1 VPVADPARVAEL
13 GDEPSDLGPG
23 PAGDP
28 LQVAPYQTL
37 VGLGEAQVAEAAQLG
52 SDPVVGGGPGRGL
65 EAEGLGPGEEGTDLV
80 QILEPLGIEHDD
92 HPPMIPDS
100 RPPTGTGPVFR
111 LISRWNHA
119 PRSGSCLV
127 GRGYIHPDPSRTRK
141 LLLQRSEINRLIG
154 AVERKGY
161 TLVPL
166 SLYWKRGKAKLEI
179 GLAKGKKEYDKRAVD
194 KERDWQRERGR
205 ILKNA

>member
-1 VPVADPARVAEL
+1 LLHGSEL
-13 GDEPSDLGPG
+13 S
-23 PAGDP
+23 
-28 LQVAPYQTL
+28 
-37 VGLGEAQVAEAAQLG
+37 
-52 SDPVVGGGPGRGL
+52 
-65 EAEGLGPGEEGTDLV
+65 
-80 QILEPLGIEHDD
+80 
-92 HPPMIPDS
+92 
-100 RPPTGTGPVFR
+100 
-111 LISRWNHA
+111 
-119 PRSGSCLV
+119 
-127 GRGYIHPDPSRTRK
+127 
-141 LLLQRSEINRLIG
+141 RLIG